1 MEVLQKI
8 TIYDLLG
15 YTVPGTIMVGVLEVC
30 FFSSWLFDE
39 EYENYLGYICG
50 VTILLGYVLG
60 MVIAEITSLIYE
72 KVWKKV
78 LAKINRPCQEGELN
92 NLGKEVVTK
101 ALIQAGIIENGT
113 ELSPSDIEKYYSYM
127 YADIQSD
134 PKYARVHNYASS
146 ELVCKNTA
154 FVLLISSILCIFRKN
169 VLDSKNENAIAIAV
183 IVVVGILGGFIL
195 FLRYLK
201 QKNRKNTYTLDW
213 FVQKHIG
220 NH

>member
-39 EYENYLGYICG
+39 KYLGYICG
-50 VTILLGYVLG
+50 ATILLGYVLG

-113 ELSPSDIEKYYSYM
+113 ELSLSDIEKYYSYM

-169 VLDSKNENAIAIAV
+169 VLDSENETAIAIAV
-183 IVVVGILGGFIL
+183 IVVVGSLGGFIL